1 VTKEKINKRGY
12 NKFLEISD
20 DITVGINYEKVN
32 DDQRWD
38 GWKGYMTNTDLFVEI
53 VYQQYK
59 NLLQV
64 ERAFRVM
71 EGIGD
76 NIVSFKINA
85 GTEKRME

>member
-1 VTKEKINKRGY
+1 MTKEKINKRGY